1 MNPEDKKSSL
11 ASWVLSFGSLI
22 LLCSWVI
29 TAVIIHQDQKLE
41 LVRAAKTTRNLSSV
55 LEKHISGIISQ
66 IENSLT
72 SLRNQWESGIS
83 TEAMRNLLNHLVICR
98 PDFFNLVSIIDADGN
113 VVVTNQ
119 KDFKPT
125 FSGDRPFFLYHQT
138 NPDEKMLIGG
148 PILGRVTGKWYLPV
162 SMRLTD
168 KQKSFA
174 GVILASINPN
184 YFSKI
189 FRDVDLGPD
198 SLIYLADH
206 NGIVY
211 SGISGGKDLELDV
224 VIPKSKLAG
233 IFNQSVSPEDN
244 GSSFP
249 DEIKRI
255 RSRFFIR
262 NRMMAISVETGYD
275 NWLQQS
281 RSRAIYLIGL
291 QMLLSIFIFIV
302 VFRLRQAI
310 ILREATSNELDHY
323 FSSALDLLCIAD
335 KGGRFVKVNREW
347 KNTLGYT
354 AEDLENHTIFDFV
367 HPDDMQLS
375 LDAFN
380 RSSSQETGFN
390 LINRYRCKDGS
401 YRWIEWR
408 SSAHGQQIYAAA
420 RDITDQKIAEEE
432 RLKLQ
437 KLESIGTLA
446 GGIAHDF
453 NNLLMAL
460 FGNLE
465 LTKMRLPEDHPA
477 AKTLADAEKAME
489 RATRLTNQL
498 LTFARGWEPVRQ
510 IVNIGELIQEGV
522 KFDLSGR
529 NVQAVFD
536 LPGDLWYADI
546 DKGQI
551 QQVISNLVINSV
563 QAMPEGGKIEVKLA
577 NSSLKTGEI
586 ANLKAGNYVKITFKD
601 EGAGIPPENISRVF
615 DPYFTTKKA
624 GSGLGLATTHSIIS
638 KHDGFIGLESS
649 TITGTIF
656 TIFLPAA
663 SRECVLNPV
672 AKNNSDNEVKT
683 SGHILVLDDEEA
695 LRTLLTK
702 ILQKMGHRVET
713 VAEGAEAVKLY
724 QQAGKIGEPF
734 DIVIMDLTIPGG
746 MGGKEAVK
754 EILKIDPAAK
764 CIVSS
769 GYSTDPVMANPLQYG
784 FKGVVEKPYA
794 QARLKELLQSLL
806 VN

>member
-1 MNPEDKKSSL
+1 MN
-11 ASWVLSFGSLI
+11 
-22 LLCSWVI
+22 
-29 TAVIIHQDQKLE
+29 
-41 LVRAAKTTRNLSSV
+41 
-55 LEKHISGIISQ
+55 
-66 IENSLT
+66 
-72 SLRNQWESGIS
+72 
-83 TEAMRNLLNHLVICR
+83 
-98 PDFFNLVSIIDADGN
+98 
-113 VVVTNQ
+113 
-119 KDFKPT
+119 
-125 FSGDRPFFLYHQT
+125 
-138 NPDEKMLIGG
+138 
-148 PILGRVTGKWYLPV
+148 GR
-162 SMRLTD
+162 
-168 KQKSFA
+168 
-174 GVILASINPN
+174 
-184 YFSKI
+184 
-189 FRDVDLGPD
+189 
-198 SLIYLADH
+198 
-206 NGIVY
+206 
-211 SGISGGKDLELDV
+211 
-224 VIPKSKLAG
+224 
-233 IFNQSVSPEDN
+233 
-244 GSSFP
+244 
-249 DEIKRI
+249 
-255 RSRFFIR
+255 
-262 NRMMAISVETGYD
+262 
-275 NWLQQS
+275 
-281 RSRAIYLIGL
+281 
-291 QMLLSIFIFIV
+291 
-302 VFRLRQAI
+302 
-310 ILREATSNELDHY
+310 
-323 FSSALDLLCIAD
+323 
-335 KGGRFVKVNREW
+335 
-347 KNTLGYT
+347 
-354 AEDLENHTIFDFV
+354 
-367 HPDDMQLS
+367 
-375 LDAFN
+375 
-380 RSSSQETGFN
+380 
-390 LINRYRCKDGS
+390 
-401 YRWIEWR
+401 
-408 SSAHGQQIYAAA
+408 QIYAAA

-563 QAMPEGGKIEVKLA
+563 QAMPDGGKIEVKLA

-586 ANLKAGNYVKITFKD
+586 ANLKAGNYVKFTFKD

-649 TITGTIF
+649 PITGTIF

-806 VN
+806 VS